1 MILFLIPVILLVL
14 IVLFVRY
21 ADAHHRPSTWQDVEL
36 RKNPK
41 NYGSGGQT
49 YSHPQVRMAMFGDDF
64 DDDDD
69 DFDDDNFDDDYYDN
83 YCDNDD
89 YDDDYDDEFEN
100 DFPSD
105 GGFSDSADGDSSD
118 GDFYGG
124 LPFGDGKIFMTD
136 DDDFIDE
143 FGDDVV

>member
-14 IVLFVRY
+14 IVLFTRY
-21 ADAHHRPSTWQDVEL
+21 ADTHHRPSTWQGMKR

-41 NYGSGGQT
+41 NYRSGGRT
-49 YSHPQVRMAMFGDDF
+49 YSHPQVRMAMFGDDDD

-69 DFDDDNFDDDYYDN
+69 DFDDDDFDDNIFDDDYYDN
-83 YCDNDD
+83 
-89 YDDDYDDEFEN
+89 DDYDDEFEN
-100 DFPSD
+100 DFSSD
-105 GGFSDSADGDSSD
+105 DGFSDSENMADSE

-136 DDDFIDE
+136 DDDFLDE
-143 FGDDVV
+143 FGGDVV